1 MNRKYP
7 EGWTEEEGRDKTLE
21 YRLSIFHAQKDD
33 SGTFTCT
40 TPTRHQHSVEII
52 VHPVHC
58 PAIVERK
65 GLVASTKNTK
75 MGVKVH
81 FSCHNSNSL
90 IGAPELTC
98 LPSGS
103 WSSPTPFCESVL
115 CPDITNI
122 TNDRILR
129 VSIVSREVGGRA
141 LFSCPPG
148 FTIRGAGTESVC
160 QSTGEWAQPL
170 PRCEGDVN
178 KKPLNAFQ
186 LLNTFLLT
194 LAEVVCEPPTNPE
207 NGYIQGGSTYKAG
220 EVVQFHCHRGFM
232 VEGQPIAVCQDNGK
246 WSGTF
251 PKCTRTLKSLPFV
264 QVT

>member
-1 MNRKYP
+1 MWRKYP
-7 EGWTEEEGRDKTLE
+7 EGWTEEEGRDRTLE

-65 GLVASTKNTK
+65 GLVASTRNTK

-160 QSTGEWAQPL
+160 QSSGEWAQPL
-170 PRCEGDVN
+170 PRCEGKRD
-178 KKPLNAFQ
+178 KKKKK
-186 LLNTFLLT
+186 FLRK
-194 LAEVVCEPPTNPE
+194 
-207 NGYIQGGSTYKAG
+207 S
-220 EVVQFHCHRGFM
+220 HS
-232 VEGQPIAVCQDNGK
+232 K
-246 WSGTF
+246 WHF
-251 PKCTRTLKSLPFV
+251 
-264 QVT
+264 